1 MMLGRDRP
9 TAEWLAMVT
18 SPFLFWVHLACDH
31 NYEYYMIL
39 AVAHRR
45 GPNDNYRT
53 LLEVRFITV
62 REVNLPYVA

>member
-1 MMLGRDRP
+1 
-9 TAEWLAMVT
+9 
-18 SPFLFWVHLACDH
+18 LACDH

-62 REVNLPYVA
+62 RKVNLPYVA